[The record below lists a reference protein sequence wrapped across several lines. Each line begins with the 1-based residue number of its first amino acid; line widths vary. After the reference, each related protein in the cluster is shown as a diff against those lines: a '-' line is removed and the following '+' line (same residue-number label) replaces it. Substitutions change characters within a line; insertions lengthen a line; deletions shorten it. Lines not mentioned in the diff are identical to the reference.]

1 MNQPARD
8 SALTARGK
16 SRHGIRPSLHPGG
29 RRCDSGTYSWYAP
42 ESRLVR
48 RAQERSRCSR
58 DFHHGLLTDGNRKRR
73 MGNTWLILVILL
85 CGLPVNAAAPPGPKF
100 GPAVHP
106 TFSQLESRL
115 LEWEKAHPKVMELR
129 RLGTTAQGRPLL
141 AAVLTDPDSPAD
153 QKEHVLITALHCGAE
168 RSAATGIF
176 YLMGWLLK
184 GSPGAREI
192 LRGQVIAFM
201 PVVNPDG
208 YVSGSLR
215 NSHNRDTYKEWNRKG
230 PLDPEQMPEAV
241 AVKSLMDEFQA
252 EVHADYH
259 GTGMQFRGY
268 IMAEN
273 SGAAYSNISLK
284 SYKHEIIRQMD
295 KAALAEGYPSDEL
308 EQDAERIYWG
318 PELEELGPKLWSG
331 RPLYYAATYGY
342 EHFHTLAF
350 ANENAWER
358 SSFLRHRRLL
368 EIGQEI
374 WPGEYYPGYPT
385 RVILKNELH
394 FVTAYGE
401 TAAARRRSRV
411 ELWNK
416 QGQIVTALNN
426 PQTEGMVLFVCS
438 TTGRAARRWLSDKS
452 LPRFAQRIGE
462 HKNIDAGPIQAALA
476 DHPDA
481 GAQFKAH
488 LLLMSGRADESE
500 LPPVMESDP
509 IENGLSFRLRIP
521 YPKARISEV
530 RVNGRRAPVSPR
542 AGYLTWVAR
551 GFTYVQVNIPPD
563 RSREEDLFVVTCL
576 YDPGEERVFGLGWQ
590 EETP

>member
-1 MNQPARD
+1 MKKTAGL
-8 SALTARGK
+8 ALTV
-16 SRHGIRPSLHPGG
+16 L
-29 RRCDSGTYSWYAP
+29 
-42 ESRLVR
+42 L
-48 RAQERSRCSR
+48 
-58 DFHHGLLTDGNRKRR
+58 FGLSTIG
-73 MGNTWLILVILL
+73 
-85 CGLPVNAAAPPGPKF
+85 AAASGPKF

-106 TFSQLESRL
+106 TFSQLEKRL
-115 LEWEKAHPKVMELR
+115 LQWEKTYPRIMELR
-129 RLGTTAQGRPLL
+129 NLGATAQGRPLL
-141 AAVLTDPDSPAD
+141 AAVLTDPDAPAE
-153 QKEHVLITALHCGAE
+153 QKEHVLITALHCGGE

-176 YLMGWLLK
+176 YLMDWLLK

-208 YVSGSLR
+208 YVAGSLR
-215 NSHNRDTYKEWNRKG
+215 NSHNRDTYKEWNREG
-230 PLDPEQMPEAV
+230 PLYPDQMPEAL
-241 AVKSLMDEFQA
+241 AAKSLMDELQA
-252 EVHADYH
+252 ELHADYH

-273 SGAAYSNISLK
+273 SGAAYSNIALK

-295 KAALAEGYPSDEL
+295 QAALAEGYPSDQL

-318 PELEELGPKLWSG
+318 PEIAELGPKLWSG

-342 EHFHTLAF
+342 EHFHTLIF

-438 TTGRAARRWLSDKS
+438 TSGRAARRWLPDKS
-452 LPRFAQRIGE
+452 LPRFARRIGE
-462 HKNIDAGPIQAALA
+462 HGSVDAGPIRSALK

-481 GAQFKAH
+481 DGQFKAH

-500 LPPVMESDP
+500 LPPEAESEP
-509 IENGLSFRLRIP
+509 IENGLSLRLRIP

-530 RVNGRRAPVSPR
+530 RVNGHLAPVSPR
-542 AGYLTWVAR
+542 EGYLSWVAR
-551 GFTYVQVNIPPD
+551 GFTYVQVNIPPE
-563 RSREEDLFVVTCL
+563 RSRKEDLFVVTCL

>member
-1 MNQPARD
+1 MKRNAGL
-8 SALTARGK
+8 ALTVLVC
-16 SRHGIRPSLHPGG
+16 SL
-29 RRCDSGTYSWYAP
+29 GT
-42 ESRLVR
+42 L
-48 RAQERSRCSR
+48 
-58 DFHHGLLTDGNRKRR
+58 G
-73 MGNTWLILVILL
+73 
-85 CGLPVNAAAPPGPKF
+85 AAPSGPKF
-100 GPAVHP
+100 GPAVYP
-106 TFSQLESRL
+106 SLSRLENRL
-115 LEWEKAHPKVMELR
+115 LEWQKSYPGIMKLR
-129 RLGTTAQGRPLL
+129 KLGTTAQGRPLL
-141 AAVLTDPDSPAD
+141 AAVLTDPGSPAE
-153 QKEHVLITALHCGAE
+153 QKEHVLITALHCGGE

-176 YLMGWLLK
+176 YLMDWLLQ

-192 LRGQVIAFM
+192 LQGQVIAFM

-208 YVSGSLR
+208 YVAGSLR
-215 NSHNRDTYKEWNRKG
+215 NSHNRDSYKEWNREG
-230 PLDPEQMPEAV
+230 PLYPEQMPEAL
-241 AVKSLMDEFQA
+241 AAKSLMDELQA
-252 EVHADYH
+252 ELHADYH

-295 KAALAEGYPSDEL
+295 RAALAEGYPSDEL

-342 EHFHTLAF
+342 EHYHTLAF

-426 PQTEGMVLFVCS
+426 PQTEGLVLFVCS
-438 TTGRAARRWLSDKS
+438 TTGKAARRWLSDRS

-462 HKNIDAGPIQAALA
+462 HPDLEAGPIQSALK

-481 GAQFKAH
+481 DGQFKAH
-488 LLLMSGRADESE
+488 LLLLSGRADGSQLPPESE
-500 LPPVMESDP
+500 SGP
-509 IENGLSFRLRIP
+509 IENGLSLRLRIP
-521 YPKARISEV
+521 YPKARITEV
-530 RVNGRRAPVSPR
+530 RVNGTPAPVSPR
-542 AGYLTWVAR
+542 EGYLTWVAR
-551 GFTYVQVNIPPD
+551 GFTYVQVNVPPE
-563 RSREEDLFVVTCL
+563 RSRKEDLFVVTCL

-590 EETP
+590 EEEP

>member
-1 MNQPARD
+1 MTQSTHDRAVPA
-8 SALTARGK
+8 
-16 SRHGIRPSLHPGG
+16 GIRKTQKQG
-29 RRCDSGTYSWYAP
+29 AI
-42 ESRLVR
+42 
-48 RAQERSRCSR
+48 
-58 DFHHGLLTDGNRKRR
+58 
-73 MGNTWLILVILL
+73 LILAMLL
-85 CGLPVNAAAPPGPKF
+85 CGFSLKAGARPGPKF

-106 TFSQLESRL
+106 TFSQLENRL
-115 LEWEKAHPKVMELR
+115 LEWEKAYPRIMTLR
-129 RLGTTAQGRPLL
+129 KLGATAQGRPLL

-176 YLMGWLLK
+176 YLMDWLLK

-215 NSHNRDTYKEWNRKG
+215 NSHDRDSYKEWNREG
-230 PLDPEQMPEAV
+230 PLYPEQMPEAL
-241 AVKSLMDEFQA
+241 AAKGLMDELQA
-252 EVHADYH
+252 ELHADYH

-273 SGAAYSNISLK
+273 SGAAYSNIALK

-295 KAALAEGYPSDEL
+295 QAALAEGYPSDQL

-318 PELEELGPKLWSG
+318 PELEALGPKLWSG

-342 EHFHTLAF
+342 EHYHTLIF

-358 SSFLRHRRLL
+358 SSLLRHRRLL

-385 RVILKNELH
+385 RVIHKNELH

-416 QGQIVTALNN
+416 QGQIVTGINN

-452 LPRFAQRIGE
+452 LPRFAQRIAE
-462 HKNIDAGPIQAALA
+462 HGNIDAGPIRSALM

-500 LPPVMESDP
+500 LPPVAESEP
-509 IENGLSFRLRIP
+509 IENGLSLRLRIP

-530 RVNGRRAPVSPR
+530 RVNGRSAPVSPR
-542 AGYLTWVAR
+542 EGYLSWVAR
-551 GFTYVQVNIPPD
+551 GFTYVQVNIPPE
-563 RSREEDLFVVTCL
+563 RSRKEDLFVVTCL